1 MFTSKKGLCIMK
13 ITIYDEEIRVIVAE
27 KFSGILDLKIKP
39 EDLKIETMFDSLK
52 EENIFIGF
60 SADVKEK

>member
-1 MFTSKKGLCIMK
+1 M
-13 ITIYDEEIRVIVAE
+13 YDKEIRVIVTWYISE
-27 KFSGILDLKIKP
+27 ILDLKIKP